1 MKIAISAKE
10 PDLAGPIG
18 KNPAQ
23 SGYWIIFDT
32 ASHSFTVIDKKHIE
46 FSDEHF
52 WWGFLGRN
60 NIAMVVAEDFPPAVM
75 ERLKSAHIRVMRSS
89 SPSIQEAVASV
100 YFRDIE
106 ASQGVILQGK
116 LA

>member
-18 KNPAQ
+18 KSPAQ

-32 ASHSFTVIDKKHIE
+32 ANQSFTVLDKKHIE
-46 FSDEHF
+46 FGDEQF
-52 WWGFLGRN
+52 WWGFLGQN

-75 ERLKSAHIRVMRSS
+75 ERLKFTHIRVMRSS
-89 SPSIQEAVASV
+89 SPSIQEALASI

-106 ASQGVILQGK
+106 AAQGGILQGK
-116 LA
+116 LV